1 MTFYCVCD
9 STIPIIVFF
18 RIVTLPLETNNMTS
32 LNKYVEVKTD
42 LAGGVPVFKG
52 TRVTVKTLF
61 DYLEEESLEEF
72 LIGFP
77 TSLKLPNA
85 LSKFSAISSANTSGS
100 GRLSKSASD
109 LSFNQVISKEVLSL
123 ATISS

>member
-1 MTFYCVCD
+1 M
-9 STIPIIVFF
+9 I
-18 RIVTLPLETNNMTS
+18 TS
-32 LNKYVEVKTD
+32 NKYVEAKKD

-77 TSLKLPNA
+77 TVTREQA
-85 LSKFSAISSANTSGS
+85 EG
-100 GRLSKSASD
+100 
-109 LSFNQVISKEVLSL
+109 VIEMAAENFYLR
-123 ATISS
+123 